1 MTTSTPEVL
10 DGSEDLEEPAEADL
24 AVECSEDE
32 EDLVEERGQE
42 DPWDVELSLGQTLEL
57 MLEPGREL
65 STQ

>member
-24 AVECSEDE
+24 AVVCSEDE
-32 EDLVEERGQE
+32 EDLVEEHGQE
-42 DPWDVELSLGQTLEL
+42 DPWDVELSLAQTLEL